1 MLKAYALII
10 YYQSILFCLQIIINY
25 PKLTAD
31 LMDFD
36 ADLRAVPELTSPGEV
51 RGKPGEERGSDQT
64 KPRVTMPG
72 DVNQSVDR
80 REVGGA
86 VTKLQA
92 SIVGCHRETVRRVT
106 AVENC
111 PSSNL
116 HHFVQQV
123 PHSRHEYSPPTD
135 SHRSKVKGGKLT
147 IYTGILLV

>member
-1 MLKAYALII
+1 MEI
-10 YYQSILFCLQIIINY
+10 
-25 PKLTAD
+25 
-31 LMDFD
+31 D
-36 ADLRAVPELTSPGEV
+36 ANLRAVPELTSPGEV

-72 DVNQSVDR
+72 DVTQYVDQR
-80 REVGGA
+80 GVGGA
-86 VTKLQA
+86 VTKLRA

-123 PHSRHEYSPPTD
+123 PHSRHEYSTPTG
-135 SHRSKVKGGKLT
+135 SQRFKVKGGKLT
-147 IYTGILLV
+147 ILQRNIISLMNIFSFN

>member
-1 MLKAYALII
+1 MELD
-10 YYQSILFCLQIIINY
+10 SSC
-25 PKLTAD
+25 D
-31 LMDFD
+31 G
-36 ADLRAVPELTSPGEV
+36 DLRAAPQLTSPGAV
-51 RGKPGEERGSDQT
+51 RGEPGEERGSVYR
-64 KPRVTMPG
+64 KPRVLMPG
-72 DVNQSVDR
+72 GVPQLGHDGHLGEIRSSVTQLR
-80 REVGGA
+80 
-86 VTKLQA
+86 A

-147 IYTGILLV
+147 ILQLNIISLINIISFN

>member
-1 MLKAYALII
+1 ME
-10 YYQSILFCLQIIINY
+10 
-25 PKLTAD
+25 LTSSCDGD
-31 LMDFD
+31 LE
-36 ADLRAVPELTSPGEV
+36 AVPQLTSPGAV
-51 RGKPGEERGSDQT
+51 RGKPGEERGSDYR
-64 KPRVTMPG
+64 KPRVLMPG
-72 DVNQSVDR
+72 GVPQLGHDGHLGEIRSSVTQLR
-80 REVGGA
+80 
-86 VTKLQA
+86 A

-147 IYTGILLV
+147 ILQLNIISLINIISFN